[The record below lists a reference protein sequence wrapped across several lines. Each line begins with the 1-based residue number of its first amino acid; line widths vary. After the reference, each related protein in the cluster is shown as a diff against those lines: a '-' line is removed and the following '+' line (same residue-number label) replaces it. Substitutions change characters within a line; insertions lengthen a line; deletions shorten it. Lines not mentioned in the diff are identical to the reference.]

1 MKREAIEKAQ
11 FGGHFAKSIG
21 GPGHFEYLF
30 GGHFA
35 KLFGD
40 HFVEISQP

>member
-11 FGGHFAKSIG
+11 FDGRFAKSIG

>member
-11 FGGHFAKSIG
+11 FGGHFAKSVG
-21 GPGHFEYLF
+21 GPGHFEYLC

-35 KLFGD
+35 KLFGG